1 MLKYDAQFA
10 APGGT
15 GAFHLLLRL
24 LGGWCVLYVM
34 NALIS
39 EKCHFIWTYQQCP
52 EYTVTHMA
60 ETSVP

>member
-24 LGGWCVLYVM
+24 LGGWSILYVM
-34 NALIS
+34 NAI
-39 EKCHFIWTYQQCP
+39 I
-52 EYTVTHMA
+52 
-60 ETSVP
+60 